1 MSNDNNLLIVG
12 GTGFIGR
19 NMAKEAVNRGFQVSI
34 VSKNDCPE
42 FRRLK
47 GVVYITADVVDK
59 VKLSEVLKDKSF
71 HYVINLGGYVNH
83 VNYFDGGDEV
93 FKVHFDGTKNLVSCI
108 DKSNLKSF
116 VQIGSSDEYG
126 DNVAP
131 QNESQRESPISPYSF
146 AKVASTHFLQML
158 HKTEGF
164 PAVVLR
170 PFLVYG
176 PGQDD
181 NRFIPQIIQGCIND
195 EEFPTSDGEQLR
207 DFCYIDDIVDVI
219 LLALTSK
226 DVYGEVINIAS
237 GNPVSIKHVVNTIV
251 DMVGSGKPN
260 FGQIDYRNMEN
271 MMLYA
276 DISKAERMLGWNASI
291 GLEQGL
297 KSTINFIIKNQ

>member
-176 PGQDD
+176 PGRDD

-219 LLALTSK
+219 LLALTDK
-226 DVYGEVINIAS
+226 KTYGEVINIAS
-237 GNPVSIKHVVNTIV
+237 GVSISIKDVILLIKSL
-251 DMVGSGKPN
+251 VGSGKPQ
-260 FGQIDYRNMEN
+260 FGLVLYRAGENME
-271 MMLYA
+271 LYA
-276 DISKAERMLGWNASI
+276 DISKAKEILGWSAQVDMTT
-291 GLEQGL
+291 GLDR
-297 KSTINFIIKNQ
+297 TIKYER